1 MPRRARR
8 QTPEPDIAGYIARV
22 IFFGFGSPRF
32 LLFFLLLFLLGPL
45 FLYSPGVA
53 LVVGGIVL
61 LAALGSGTSG
71 RRRERAAP
79 RVEEPLPDARPFE
92 EVREAAEEDLLALA
106 DGIRALD
113 IDVELPGASPAARQ
127 DYERALDLYDAA
139 KRAFD
144 RARAPSDF
152 EPASVAV
159 EEGRFAIAS
168 AQARLEGRAPPERR
182 PPCFFDQRHGPSVR
196 DVAWAPPGGTT
207 RPVPACAADAIRI
220 GGGGGSFGAR
230 GHGGRSLRALLG
242 RSCLLR
248 SWAGGSFGAF
258 GSLVPGLLLGSVL
271 GAGLTGFGAFE
282 LGEEEGDF
290 GGAGDFDEG

>member
-1 MPRRARR
+1 M
-8 QTPEPDIAGYIARV
+8 
-22 IFFGFGSPRF
+22 IFFGFGPPRF

-45 FLYSPGVA
+45 FLYSPAVA
-53 LVVGGIVL
+53 LVVGGVVL
-61 LAALGSGTSG
+61 LAALGSGTSR

-127 DYERALDLYDAA
+127 DYERALNLYDAA

-220 GGGGGSFGAR
+220 EEGEAPSAR
-230 GHGGRSLRALLG
+230 EVMVGGRSVPYWDAPAYYG
-242 RSCLLR
+242 P
-248 SWAGGSFGAF
+248 WAGGSFGAF